1 MNSHNV
7 LHVVTISSH
16 RMGQRSEAA
25 VLHCPR
31 KNPKANDLRLLTQL
45 KEIWDYS
52 TVDKN
57 IKSKKSECFSWYL
70 HEKINVSRNLFSINC
85 MVGFHRTRNVQD
97 WESLIMGEGEGRTN
111 WESSIE
117 IYTIMCKTDNW
128 LEAAVYYREPSLV
141 LWDGGWGPR
150 GREYMFVHRGVCV
163 CVCVYIYIYI
173 YDWLTLLYNRDR
185 HNIVK

>member
-1 MNSHNV
+1 
-7 LHVVTISSH
+7 
-16 RMGQRSEAA
+16 MGQRSEA
-25 VLHCPR
+25 VVVHCPW
-31 KNPKANDLRLLTQL
+31 KNPKANDLRLLKQL

-97 WESLIMGEGEGRTN
+97 WESLIMGEEEGRTN

-117 IYTIMCKTDNW
+117 VYTVMCKTGNW
-128 LEAAVYYREPSLV
+128 LEGAVYYREPSPV
-141 LWDGGWGPR
+141 LCDDLEKWDGGWGPR
-150 GREYMFVHRGVCV
+150 GRVYMCVHT
-163 CVCVYIYIYI
+163 YIYIYI
-173 YDWLTLLYNRDR
+173 WLID
-185 HNIVK
+185 IAVQ